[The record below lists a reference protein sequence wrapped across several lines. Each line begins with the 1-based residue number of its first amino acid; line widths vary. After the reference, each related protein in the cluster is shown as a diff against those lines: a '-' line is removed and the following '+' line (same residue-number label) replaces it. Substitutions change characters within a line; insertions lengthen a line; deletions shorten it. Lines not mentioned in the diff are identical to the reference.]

1 MYFRELQETIFGENF
16 PWNYNEGTT
25 TGKDGDIYF
34 THMGFKTD
42 PEGRENPFNS
52 PFYFDAKPVLYFIEE
67 KCNFHISDLLR
78 INCTMVV
85 RQPKVET
92 SAFHTDYSF
101 PHYTG
106 ILYMNDC
113 NGPTVFD
120 EGLKIEFRTN
130 RFALFDGTIHHAAS
144 QQSDAARRVNVVFN
158 MQGYFK

>member
-1 MYFRELQETIFGENF
+1 
-16 PWNYNEGTT
+16 
-25 TGKDGDIYF
+25 
-34 THMGFKTD
+34 
-42 PEGRENPFNS
+42 
-52 PFYFDAKPVLYFIEE
+52 
-67 KCNFHISDLLR
+67 
-78 INCTMVV
+78 MVV
-85 RQPKVET
+85 RQPKTET

-120 EGLKIEFRTN
+120 EGLKIEFKTN
-130 RFALFDGTIHHAAS
+130 RFALFDGTIYHAAS